1 MFIPRDQVPTRTA
14 SRKPEYDKLSSDDH
28 DAINT
33 LVHNM
38 LYAMS
43 EEIYDT
49 NWASMKTQN
58 WVHLILRVPFHVS
71 EFKPGELKR
80 KSLNAAV
87 KYKEA
92 LSATQAICSE
102 LAYID
107 NDVKFHELLEFVL
120 EQRMNVRQRKR
131 LKCGSKTVPMKRG
144 RSDSD
149 VEAVGAPSTQRRDDN
164 DAGDNG
170 FRIYLNPRLP
180 SVDGLAPTGRSGR
193 PTTRRSG
200 PYSMNRKHIVEKWD
214 RFPLPNWPWTIF
226 KALVR
231 VAEQQTPSVALTEV
245 RGETSCPSV
254 AGERVFSMLRP
265 VQVSP
270 PPHLN
275 QAVPTDSLTRPF
287 KELLYLI
294 LAFRWRGRTTSTVA
308 ICTVATAE
316 AREASSVELNEKKPT
331 VASPS

>member
-107 NDVKFHELLEFVL
+107 NGVKFHELLEFVL

-180 SVDGLAPTGRSGR
+180 SVDGLAPT
-193 PTTRRSG
+193 
-200 PYSMNRKHIVEKWD
+200 
-214 RFPLPNWPWTIF
+214 
-226 KALVR
+226 
-231 VAEQQTPSVALTEV
+231 
-245 RGETSCPSV
+245 
-254 AGERVFSMLRP
+254 
-265 VQVSP
+265 
-270 PPHLN
+270 
-275 QAVPTDSLTRPF
+275 
-287 KELLYLI
+287 
-294 LAFRWRGRTTSTVA
+294 
-308 ICTVATAE
+308 
-316 AREASSVELNEKKPT
+316 
-331 VASPS
+331 